1 MTAQELPPR
10 LRQPLL
16 ILLSPGRLG
25 GCRGGRPGA
34 PCSSCLPSRGRI
46 LGRDMASHQVRRAHA
61 CTTLTSSH
69 LVATLVL
76 LLMVLGQM
84 SGDQKGAQQRGW
96 GIVGEGMILRTT
108 AAAENMFSFFS
119 VVQAN
124 LNHHCS
130 TQMCTLRARCACPSS
145 RKTRTGGQPSR
156 LSRYAAPGAGLDPPP
171 GPEDCG
177 RQYLRPTSW
186 NCALHTADLPLPCLC
201 LSHRSY

>member
-1 MTAQELPPR
+1 
-10 LRQPLL
+10 
-16 ILLSPGRLG
+16 
-25 GCRGGRPGA
+25 
-34 PCSSCLPSRGRI
+34 
-46 LGRDMASHQVRRAHA
+46 
-61 CTTLTSSH
+61 
-69 LVATLVL
+69 
-76 LLMVLGQM
+76 M

-145 RKTRTGGQPSR
+145 RKTRIGGQPSR
-156 LSRYAAPGAGLDPPP
+156 LSRYAVPGAGLDPPP
-171 GPEDCG
+171 RPEDCG

-186 NCALHTADLPLPCLC
+186 NCALHTADLPRALFMSFTQILLGIQELLNEPNIQDPAQAEAYTIYWLVAVSSCLPRPLISLHG
-201 LSHRSY
+201 LSWKSGQGCP